1 MSTKRDYYEILGVEK
16 SASAD
21 AIKGAYRKLAM
32 KYHPDRNPG
41 DKEAETKFKECAEAY
56 EALSDDTKRRQ
67 YDQYGHAGMQGQ
79 AGHDFSHMNPQDIFS
94 MFGDLFGDQFGG
106 GQRGRG
112 GRQQQGPARGYDL
125 EYQIAITLEEVAKGC
140 KKEIRFTRSDNCD
153 TCKGT
158 GGKAGTQPVA
168 CQTCGGRGVVLQTM
182 GGMFRMQTTCPH
194 CEGQGK
200 RYKEPCP
207 DCSGR
212 GRKPKPV
219 VLEVNIPAGI
229 REGQH
234 IRLAGEGE
242 PGAHGGPRGDLHV
255 VIAEKPH
262 NVFEREGDD
271 LWLRMPVGFA
281 QAALGAEI
289 KVPTIDGET
298 TLKIPAGT
306 QPGDEL
312 EVRGAGLPSLRGGYK
327 GDLKVVAH
335 IQVPKKLSAK
345 QEELLR
351 EFAKEEGQQVREAS
365 GIFGFK
371 KRKK

>member
-1 MSTKRDYYEILGVEK
+1 MSTKRDYYEVLGVEK
-16 SASAD
+16 SASTD
-21 AIKGAYRKLAM
+21 AIKSAYRKLAM

-41 DKEAETKFKECAEAY
+41 DKEAETKFKEAAEAY
-56 EALSDDTKRRQ
+56 EALSDDAKRRL
-67 YDQYGHAGMQGQ
+67 YDQHGHAGMEGQ

-94 MFGDLFGDQFGG
+94 MFGDMFGDQLGG
-106 GQRGRG
+106 GQRGR
-112 GRQQQGPARGYDL
+112 QQQRSGPSRGYDL

-140 KKEIRFTRSDNCD
+140 KKEIRFTRQDNCD

-158 GGKAGTQPVA
+158 GGKAGTQPA
-168 CQTCGGRGVVLQTM
+168 TCATCGGKGAILQTM
-182 GGMFRMQTTCPH
+182 GGMFRMQTACPQ
-194 CEGQGK
+194 CQGQGK
-200 RYKEPCP
+200 RYKDPCP

-212 GRKPKPV
+212 GRKPKSV
-219 VLEVNIPAGI
+219 VLEVSIPAGI
-229 REGQH
+229 REGQ
-234 IRLAGEGE
+234 IVRLGGEGE
-242 PGAHGGPRGDLHV
+242 PGAQGGPRGDLHV

-262 NVFEREGDD
+262 NLFERQGDD

-289 KVPTIDGET
+289 KVPTIGGEASMR
-298 TLKIPAGT
+298 IPAGT
-306 QPGDEL
+306 QQGDTL

-335 IQVPKKLSAK
+335 ISVPKKLSSK

-351 EFAKEEGQQVREAS
+351 EFAKEEGQNVNDAT
-365 GIFGFK
+365 GFAALFK

>member
-32 KYHPDRNPG
+32 KFHPDRNPG
-41 DKEAETKFKECAEAY
+41 DKEAEGKFKECAEAY
-56 EALSDDTKRRQ
+56 EVLSDDAKRRQ

-106 GQRGRG
+106 GRQRQRQG
-112 GRQQQGPARGYDL
+112 GPSRGYDL
-125 EYQIAITLEEVAKGC
+125 EYQLALTLEEIAKGC
-140 KKEIRFTRSDNCD
+140 KKEIRFTRQDACD
-153 TCKGT
+153 ACGGS
-158 GGKAGTQPVA
+158 GGKKGTQPVT
-168 CQTCGGRGVVLQTM
+168 CQTCGGKGAILQTM

-194 CEGQGK
+194 CAGQGK
-200 RYKEPCP
+200 RYKEACT
-207 DCSGR
+207 DCHGR
-212 GRKPKPV
+212 GRKPKSV
-219 VLEVNIPAGI
+219 VLEANIPAGI

-234 IRLAGEGE
+234 LRLQGEGE

-255 VIAEKPH
+255 VVAEKNH
-262 NVFEREGDD
+262 NLFERDGDN
-271 LWLRMPVGFA
+271 LWLRMPIGFA
-281 QAALGAEI
+281 QAALGADI
-289 KVPTIDGET
+289 KVPTIDGEA

-312 EVRGAGLPSLRGGYK
+312 EVRGAGLPALRGGFK
-327 GDLKVVAH
+327 GDLKVVIALA
-335 IQVPKKLSAK
+335 VPRKLSAK
-345 QEELLR
+345 QAELLR
-351 EFAKEEGQQVREAS
+351 EFAKEEGEAVKEDT
-365 GIFGFK
+365 GLFGFK